1 MILSPSLVHPCPKF
15 HALVVRWIRIAVCLK
30 GIQRKFWECREWAI
44 SPWYPGDYAIND
56 YLNEENSPC
65 WAIAGIFW
73 KWFGADFVLELLHDF
88 QHLSYHQSNGISGTI
103 SSISGFPFH
112 PFHNVQVQFL
122 LETGAISRFTTAV
135 QQSWIRKRAT
145 SPEGRPS
152 AGQQANCALRCREF
166 GKDRRNASSTP
177 DTSQH
182 IDIGAGQ
189 VSWYSSSKRKKGSC
203 SDQAQFVYANRFET
217 IWSLRLRF
225 SLSSDSRPAHR
236 LENRIK
242 LPQPLPQLHD
252 KERVF
257 LGALLVP

>member
-1 MILSPSLVHPCPKF
+1 VSERHPTEV
-15 HALVVRWIRIAVCLK
+15 L
-30 GIQRKFWECREWAI
+30 GSSGKFWECREWAI

-65 WAIAGIFW
+65 WVG
-73 KWFGADFVLELLHDF
+73 DFVLELLHDF
-88 QHLSYHQSNGISGTI
+88 QLLSYHQSNGIPGTI
-103 SSISGFPFH
+103 SDSMSGF

-152 AGQQANCALRCREF
+152 AGQQANCALRCRQF

-203 SDQAQFVYANRFET
+203 SDQAQFVYAIRFET
-217 IWSLRLRF
+217 IWSLRLRS

-242 LPQPLPQLHD
+242 LPQP
-252 KERVF
+252 EAITR
-257 LGALLVP
+257 